1 MYVVSSLV
9 GSRFTAGAT
18 KSSST
23 NTIRKP
29 DSTSKNN
36 NNQHHHARVPSGK
49 GGGEM
54 PLAAT
59 VKSQM
64 LRLLRRSKS
73 TRGPPSG
80 SSARSSSSRKNGG
93 GDTAMVIPNKRYSVL
108 VDSPPSPNNGI
119 VPIVEPYTM
128 ALGSPVAVTTP
139 SKPSDGTRK
148 QIPNNSQRIRENNH
162 RSASQARRHRS
173 QNKWNVCM
181 TYGHDKLSTLVTEL
195 VSWTVYVT

>member
-9 GSRFTAGAT
+9 GSKFIEAAT
-18 KSSST
+18 IKGIST
-23 NTIRKP
+23 NTISGGEN
-29 DSTSKNN
+29 STSKNN

-49 GGGEM
+49 GVGEM

-73 TRGPPSG
+73 TRGHQSG
-80 SSARSSSSRKNGG
+80 SSRSSSRKNGG

-108 VDSPPSPNNGI
+108 VDSSPSPNNEV
-119 VPIVEPYTM
+119 VPVVEPYTM

-139 SKPSDGTRK
+139 SNGSKHVDSSRK
-148 QIPNNSQRIRENNH
+148 QTPNNTHRARESNH
-162 RSASQARRHRS
+162 RSSSQARRHRT
-173 QNKWNVCM
+173 QIVK
-181 TYGHDKLSTLVTEL
+181 HFLSR
-195 VSWTVYVT
+195 

>member
-1 MYVVSSLV
+1 MSSLV
-9 GSRFTAGAT
+9 GIKLTTGAT
-18 KSSST
+18 IKNIST
-23 NTIRKP
+23 NTISEGEN
-29 DSTSKNN
+29 STSKNN
-36 NNQHHHARVPSGK
+36 NNQHHHARVPSAK
-49 GGGEM
+49 GVGEM

-80 SSARSSSSRKNGG
+80 SSKSSSRKNGG

-108 VDSPPSPNNGI
+108 VDSPPSPNNGV

-139 SKPSDGTRK
+139 GGGSKHVESTRK
-148 QIPNNSQRIRENNH
+148 LVSNNTQRARENNH
-162 RSASQARRHRS
+162 RSSSQARRHRS
-173 QNKWNVCM
+173 QVI
-181 TYGHDKLSTLVTEL
+181 
-195 VSWTVYVT
+195 

>member
-1 MYVVSSLV
+1 MSSLV
-9 GSRFTAGAT
+9 GSRFSSAT
-18 KSSST
+18 IKDT
-23 NTIRKP
+23 NT
-29 DSTSKNN
+29 DSKSEGENSTPKNK

-49 GGGEM
+49 GVGEM

-80 SSARSSSSRKNGG
+80 SSRSSRKNGG

-108 VDSPPSPNNGI
+108 VDSPSSPNNGV
-119 VPIVEPYTM
+119 VPLVEPYTM

-139 SKPSDGTRK
+139 SGGSKHVEPSRK
-148 QIPNNSQRIRENNH
+148 QVNNTQRARESNH
-162 RSASQARRHRS
+162 RSSSQARRHRS
-173 QNKWNVCM
+173 QVIQF
-181 TYGHDKLSTLVTEL
+181 YTLFYFYTL
-195 VSWTVYVT
+195 N